1 MSSRDYVIA
10 RYEKGGHKFEI
21 LVNPDKALKYREG
34 SIKDLSEVVVGDYIY
49 KDVRKGDKASPEE
62 IVKTFGT
69 ADFKAVAE
77 VILKN
82 GELQLTTDQRRKL
95 LDQKRKLIINYIA
108 KSVVDPKTKAP
119 IPPQRIE
126 KAMEEAKIT
135 VDLYKS
141 VEEQAAKIVKE
152 LTKVLPLK
160 VAKALVTIK
169 IPPEVAGRAYQEVRR
184 LGELKNERWLND
196 GSLHVELE
204 IPAGMQAEVIDAV
217 NRATKGTAEVNIKV
231 I

>member
-49 KDVRKGDKASPEE
+49 KDVRRGDKASPEE